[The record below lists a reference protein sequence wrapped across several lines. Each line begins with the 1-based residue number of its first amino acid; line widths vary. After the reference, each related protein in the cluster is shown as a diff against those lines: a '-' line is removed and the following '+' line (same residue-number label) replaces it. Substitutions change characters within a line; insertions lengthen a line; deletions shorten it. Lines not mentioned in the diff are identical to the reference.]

1 MCYPAKQH
9 DAPAQKFETLPANA
23 PPMPTVLNKPATPA
37 QVAEALRQLPRL
49 LPRAGGSKPALST
62 PPSGVAALD
71 LAALTGVLEYT
82 PDEYTFTAL
91 AGTPLAEVQ
100 ALLARHNQYLPFDPP
115 FAARGATLG
124 GALASGLN
132 GPGRWRFGGLRDF
145 ILGVQFV
152 SGAGELARAGGRV
165 VKNAAGFDL
174 PKLLVGSLGRLAVL
188 TEVTFK
194 VFPAPP
200 ATCSLRFTF
209 PDLAAAV
216 LALLQ
221 AAALPMDLDAL
232 DLQPPATLWARLAGL
247 SAALPGRAARL
258 QQALGGG
265 TLLEGAEE
273 QAVWNAARE
282 FTWAPAGSALLKV
295 PLTPLRIAA
304 FAAALPDTASSRY
317 SAGGQVCWLA
327 WPSQTLPLL
336 DELLRAQQLS
346 ALLFGG
352 TFAAGEPALR
362 GQQPGA
368 ALLQRAQSAL
378 DPDARFLRFD

>member
-100 ALLARHNQYLPFDPP
+100 ALLAQHNQYLPFDPP

-200 ATCSLRFTF
+200 AYCSLRFTF

-216 LALLQ
+216 AALLQ

-282 FTWAPAGSALLKV
+282 FAWAPAGSALLKV

-362 GQQPGA
+362 GQQPGT
-368 ALLQRAQSAL
+368 ALLLRAQSAL